1 MQVHQL
7 HYLFFGFTCA
17 HWSYALFYML
27 PSATF
32 YAADV
37 VLRLHSTYTCAAA
50 TARVHGKDGGM
61 MTLLLPVPDSAADAT
76 RIAAQGCPYLQGL
89 SSRATL
95 PARGSGGRHR
105 RVGRAQLCARPVGG
119 DDLLP
124 AHAWPVA
131 NERHGRVVA
140 PLHRRWLRRAPQC
153 GRRARTPRPHRAGAP
168 LDAPPA
174 PCRENW
180 WRRGHSRG

>member
-95 PARGSGGRHR
+95 PARAAAGTGAWVEPSCAPDPWAGTTCYLRTRGLSQMSDMGGWSHPFTVAGSVALPSAGAE
-105 RVGRAQLCARPVGG
+105 RA
-119 DDLLP
+119 LLV
-124 AHAWPVA
+124 HI
-131 NERHGRVVA
+131 A
-140 PLHRRWLRRAPQC
+140 PERRWHLVRRC
-153 GRRARTPRPHRAGAP
+153 
-168 LDAPPA
+168 
-174 PCRENW
+174 
-180 WRRGHSRG
+180 

>member
-61 MTLLLPVPDSAADAT
+61 MTLLLPVPDSAAQQALIT
-76 RIAAQGCPYLQGL
+76 P
-89 SSRATL
+89 
-95 PARGSGGRHR
+95 
-105 RVGRAQLCARPVGG
+105 
-119 DDLLP
+119 
-124 AHAWPVA
+124 
-131 NERHGRVVA
+131 
-140 PLHRRWLRRAPQC
+140 
-153 GRRARTPRPHRAGAP
+153 PRPLSMRWAVAKI
-168 LDAPPA
+168 DVAIS
-174 PCRENW
+174 RD
-180 WRRGHSRG
+180 RGLFTEET